1 MSALQFLRKS
11 TLKNAIL
18 ISVLFSVTYTTLF
31 VPIPYFNILKLKIN
45 DCFCRLAYKKKLPGL
60 QINNIVLISID
71 DESNKVIGKRW
82 PWSRD
87 VYACLIDRINQYHP
101 KVIGMDI
108 AFLGKSQKVET
119 DLFFADSLK
128 KAGNVFLAAYFNF
141 PDYIVP
147 YEMFSKSALG
157 YGIINNSRDKDFC
170 ARRAQLISLYNTGE
184 LIDYSLGLKLVCSY
198 FGVPIKDIERIG
210 LTKIEV
216 SSPNKKIKIPIRKDG
231 TIFVNYIAG
240 RERFRVIPVWKV
252 LKETFSPETF
262 KDKIVLI
269 GAFSEAFHDI
279 SLTPLGLKPGVII
292 LANQILMLMEENF
305 IKEIPPVLN
314 FFIIL
319 IFAIITAIFVYRLN
333 FFMGGIILF
342 FEIFIL
348 EFIGFKM
355 FMYNLWGDFF
365 APLLILPG
373 IYLTINFY
381 KYGVLLLEQGYLK
394 KQAITDELTG
404 LYTYRYFQGAIKNE
418 FEKMSRY
425 KTSFSFVIFDVD
437 HFKSINDTYGH
448 KVGNVVLQKISDI
461 MRNSFRKTDILAR
474 FGGDEFCVI
483 IPLVNEINLL
493 KMVNKLRKTVEET
506 NFTGVDKKVTI
517 SVGVTLLPQPKII
530 SAEKLFE
537 CSDIALYQAKEM
549 GRNRICVFNSEL
561 FKKGDALDTEF

>member
-1 MSALQFLRKS
+1 MSALQFWRKS

-18 ISVLFSVTYTTLF
+18 ISILFSVIYTAFL
-31 VPIPYFNILKLKIN
+31 VHIPYFNILKLKTN
-45 DCFCRLAYKKKLPGL
+45 DFFCRLAYKKKIPGS
-60 QINNIVLISID
+60 QIDNIVLISID
-71 DESNKVIGKRW
+71 DESNKIIGKRW

-108 AFLGKSQKVET
+108 AFLGKSQKIET

-128 KAGNVFLAAYFNF
+128 KAGNVLLAAYFNF

-147 YEMFSKSALG
+147 CEMFSESALG
-157 YGIINNSRDKDFC
+157 YGIINNSRDKDLC

-198 FGVPIKDIERIG
+198 FGIPIKNIKRIG
-210 LTKIEV
+210 LTKIE
-216 SSPNKKIKIPIRKDG
+216 SFCPDKKIQIPICKDG

-240 RERFRVIPVWKV
+240 RERFLVIPVWKV
-252 LKETFSPETF
+252 LKETFSPEIF
-262 KDKIVLI
+262 KDKIVII

-292 LANQILMLMEENF
+292 LANQVLMLMEENF
-305 IKEIPPVLN
+305 IKEIPFVLN
-314 FFIIL
+314 SFIIL
-319 IFAIITAIFVYRLN
+319 ILAIVTAIFVFRLN
-333 FFMGGIILF
+333 IFMGAIFLF
-342 FEIFIL
+342 FEIFVL

-373 IYLTINFY
+373 LYLTINLY
-381 KYGVLLLEQGYLK
+381 KYSALLLEQGYLK

-418 FEKMSRY
+418 FEKTSRY

-448 KVGNVVLQKISDI
+448 KTGNVVLRKISDI
-461 MRNSFRKTDILAR
+461 MRNSFRKTDVLAR

-483 IPLVNEINLL
+483 IPLVDEVNLL
-493 KMVNKLRKTVEET
+493 KMVNKLRKSVEET
-506 NFTGVDKKVTI
+506 KFPGVKKKITI
-517 SVGVTLLPQPKII
+517 SIGVTLLPEPKIL

-537 CSDIALYQAKEM
+537 CSDIALYQAKKM

-561 FKKGDALDTEF
+561 FEKGEMSDDKF

>member
-1 MSALQFLRKS
+1 
-11 TLKNAIL
+11 
-18 ISVLFSVTYTTLF
+18 
-31 VPIPYFNILKLKIN
+31 
-45 DCFCRLAYKKKLPGL
+45 
-60 QINNIVLISID
+60 
-71 DESNKVIGKRW
+71 
-82 PWSRD
+82 
-87 VYACLIDRINQYHP
+87 
-101 KVIGMDI
+101 
-108 AFLGKSQKVET
+108 
-119 DLFFADSLK
+119 
-128 KAGNVFLAAYFNF
+128 
-141 PDYIVP
+141 
-147 YEMFSKSALG
+147 
-157 YGIINNSRDKDFC
+157 
-170 ARRAQLISLYNTGE
+170 
-184 LIDYSLGLKLVCSY
+184 
-198 FGVPIKDIERIG
+198 
-210 LTKIEV
+210 
-216 SSPNKKIKIPIRKDG
+216 
-231 TIFVNYIAG
+231 
-240 RERFRVIPVWKV
+240 
-252 LKETFSPETF
+252 
-262 KDKIVLI
+262 
-269 GAFSEAFHDI
+269 
-279 SLTPLGLKPGVII
+279 
-292 LANQILMLMEENF
+292 
-305 IKEIPPVLN
+305 
-314 FFIIL
+314 
-319 IFAIITAIFVYRLN
+319 
-333 FFMGGIILF
+333 MGGILLF

-448 KVGNVVLQKISDI
+448 KAGNVVLQKISDI

-493 KMVNKLRKTVEET
+493 KMLNKLRKAVEET
-506 NFTGVDKKVTI
+506 NFTGVDKKITI

-537 CSDIALYQAKEM
+537 CSDIALYQAKKM

-561 FKKGDALDTEF
+561 FEKGDALDTEF